1 MQKPPNPLA
10 AAGGAG
16 DSCGGGG
23 GRGSSLGADRRGEG
37 GSHGRGG
44 GGGKAAAQTLGDKGQ
59 RKRQRGEEEPQH
71 EGTLKNA
78 KVKGQG
84 QGSRA
89 EELPRPSRLQQQTS
103 PANAAPQGVA
113 EGSGTGDAELA
124 APSPTQ
130 PSPTL
135 SSLPLAAGGD
145 EGGGGGRASA
155 DDGQG
160 KFPAPIHAVEKEDE
174 IGAEDVDAAA
184 EPHSASTKRPQRVR
198 AQGSKAAAATLRDKD
213 VEEIKKRFIKRVSD
227 NGYKCHIPGCDKDF
241 SLLPDK
247 RKHANVINH
256 MKSHHP
262 DELKPKGGVCVCVHI
277 YVSIF
282 NSSYDP

>member
-44 GGGKAAAQTLGDKGQ
+44 GGGKAAAETLGDKGQ
-59 RKRQRGEEEPQH
+59 RKRQRGEEEPQQ

-89 EELPRPSRLQQQTS
+89 EELPRPSRLQQQSS

-113 EGSGTGDAELA
+113 EGSGTGDAELRELA
-124 APSPTQ
+124 A

-135 SSLPLAAGGD
+135 SSLLLAAGGD
-145 EGGGGGRASA
+145 GGGGGERASA

-160 KFPAPIHAVEKEDE
+160 KFPAPIHAVEKEHE
-174 IGAEDVDAAA
+174 IGAEDVDAAAA
-184 EPHSASTKRPQRVR
+184 EPHSASTKRPQRGR
-198 AQGSKAAAATLRDKD
+198 AQGSKAAAATLRDKGF
-213 VEEIKKRFIKRVSD
+213 EEIKKLFIKRVSD

-241 SLLPDK
+241 SSLPDK

-282 NSSYDP
+282 NSSYDS